1 MAGHSHWAGIK
12 HKKGRADKERS
23 KIFSKLS
30 REITVAAKLGDKDPD
45 MNPRLRT
52 AIQAAKQ
59 ANMPKDNISRAISK
73 SEMSGDKNYESLR
86 YEGFGP
92 SNVALIIETLT
103 DNKNRSASSIRNVL
117 QKNGGRLGESGS
129 SSYMFLNCGVIHID
143 KQKIKEEEV
152 FEIAINAGAKDCV
165 SLDEIFEIITKKEDF
180 YKIKTELEKKI
191 ETFNYSSI
199 EWRPLNYIDLDN
211 DQSKKIVEVLTTLEE
226 LDDVQNI
233 FTNANLKNL

>member
-12 HKKGRADKERS
+12 HKKTRVDKERS
-23 KIFSKLS
+23 KVFSKLS
-30 REITVAAKLGDKDPD
+30 REITVAAKLGDKNPE

-73 SEMSGDKNYESLR
+73 SEISGDKNYENLR

-92 SNVALIIETLT
+92 YNIALIIETLT
-103 DNKNRSASSIRNVL
+103 DNKNRSASSIRTVL

-129 SSYMFLNCGVIHID
+129 TTHLFNNCGVIHID
-143 KQKIKEEEV
+143 KNKISEEEA
-152 FEIAINAGAKDCV
+152 FEIAINSGANDCLNINGV
-165 SLDEIFEIITKKEDF
+165 YEIVTKKEDF
-180 YKIKTELEKKI
+180 YKIRTELEKRI
-191 ETFNYSSI
+191 DSFVYSAI
-199 EWRPLNYIDLDN
+199 EWRAFNFLNLDKE
-211 DQSKKIVEVLTTLEE
+211 QSKKMIEVLNTLEE

-233 FTNANLKNL
+233 FTNANLEN